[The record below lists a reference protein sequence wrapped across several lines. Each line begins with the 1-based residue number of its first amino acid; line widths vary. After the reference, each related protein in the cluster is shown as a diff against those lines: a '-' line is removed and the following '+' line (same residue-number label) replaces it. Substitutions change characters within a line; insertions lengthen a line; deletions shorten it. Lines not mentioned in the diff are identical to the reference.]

1 MCIKSSA
8 LKKQTSYFL
17 FAAFVL
23 TLFIAACK
31 KNNTTTPTPLPQPT
45 TCDTCLPAITTTGQN
60 TFGCRVNGKVWLPQG
75 GSFQPG
81 VYADL
86 FGNQIGIGGY
96 NDTRVDDVSI
106 WLNPIYDTC
115 YYKFPKYDLI
125 TARGQYIANRYYIT
139 DSLRT
144 GYIHFSRVDFKQ
156 GVFSGT
162 FAFDTYSNDK
172 KDTIHITDGRFD
184 IHK

>member
-1 MCIKSSA
+1 MLI
-8 LKKQTSYFL
+8 L
-17 FAAFVL
+17 L
-23 TLFIAACK
+23 TAACK
-31 KNNTTTPTPLPQPT
+31 KNNTTPTPTPLPQPT

-60 TFGCRVNGKVWLPQG
+60 TFGCRVNGKVWLPQN

-81 VYADL
+81 VNADL
-86 FGNQIGIGGY
+86 SGNQIGIEGY
-96 NDTRVDDVSI
+96 NDTRSEFVSI
-106 WLNPIYDTC
+106 WVNPIYDTC
-115 YYKFPKYDLI
+115 YYILPTNFLSVQ
-125 TARGQYIANRYYIT
+125 RGQFLQLKKYFIT
-139 DSLRT
+139 DTISS
-144 GYIHFSRVDFKQ
+144 GFIHFTRVDFKQ